1 MANGLNSI
9 NASLFEKLPY
19 NFVRDTTP
27 IAAIADSPL
36 VILVN
41 PSFPA
46 TTVPEFIAYAKA
58 NPGKINM
65 ASAGAGSPPRVAGEL
80 FKMMTGIDMLHVP
93 YTGASPA
100 LAGLIGDQV
109 QVYFGTVGGS
119 IEYVKARTLRALA
132 VTSASRVC
140 RRCPTPRL

>member
-1 MANGLNSI
+1 LANGLNSI

-19 NFVRDTTP
+19 NFVRDTAP

-36 VILVN
+36 VILVS

-46 TTVPEFIAYAKA
+46 TTVAEFIAYARA

-93 YTGASPA
+93 
-100 LAGLIGDQV
+100 
-109 QVYFGTVGGS
+109 
-119 IEYVKARTLRALA
+119 
-132 VTSASRVC
+132 
-140 RRCPTPRL
+140 